1 MRKPIYWKAQEKI
14 PEANEMRVEDSAPE
28 NFSSLRISLIKIGG
42 FILFAAC
49 CLLLFL
55 LNAALSWWV
64 LLLLALPMYLF
75 LEWLGEKVF
84 AEKYGWSTL
93 QVGFSITRI
102 ILGVLLVLAFLGGI
116 FLLWRWGS

>member
-1 MRKPIYWKAQEKI
+1 MRKPIHWKAQEEI
-14 PEANEMRVEDSAPE
+14 SAAEEIREEASAPE

-49 CLLLFL
+49 CILLLL

-64 LLLLALPMYLF
+64 LLLLGLPMYLF

-84 AEKYGWSTL
+84 AEKYGWSTSH
-93 QVGFSITRI
+93 VGFSITRI
-102 ILGVLLVLAFLGGI
+102 ILGVLLVLVFLGII
-116 FLLWRWGS
+116 FLLWR